1 MKYGQTIEDLC
12 IKVCKTIGI
21 GPVARH
27 LFALRN
33 HYAKL
38 WYPLAHRLESKDK
51 NKFDL
56 RLRFKPSSLRRL
68 QQIDSNAYD
77 YYFQQARSDV
87 MDNKVP
93 DIVYERHK
101 QELIGLGV
109 CDMYRV
115 MLEKRVPRET
125 VESEYRKYIPKE
137 CIKRHGF
144 FIKKPIHNALQKISG
159 YDANYVK
166 EQYLKQFECMAP
178 NYPFEEY
185 EVLMDRGLQNSPT
198 KVTLRVNVDAVKY
211 SEANATSWTILCAIE
226 DLCFVSIRQDN
237 TVEISRKNGIP
248 SYLKFGKNAHLMS
261 FVSAL
266 DGYYRLAVKWTFNLC
281 GEIVTPSLERLH
293 KLKCHGPVGQDFSYV
308 KLQQKRANKPGS
320 YLLRES
326 ETEYN
331 VYYLDA
337 CNKEGKLFTERIEE
351 RVSLDDFIITG
362 NSGHY
367 NSLAQCVAS
376 FKDFE
381 GNSYLSECLPPSE
394 YDKSSLLLC
403 APESAVSEVA
413 ADEEIVASVLETGP
427 RCVPRNQL
435 ELYKPFLRGTESQ
448 HYSPTALY
456 RGIWRLTKGKK
467 LEVALKILKQEEET
481 NYTKEFLGLAGKWCQ
496 LRSGTLVRLYGLT
509 VTPSIGMVLEL
520 VRHGP
525 LDEYLRS
532 SSSQTIKTVDMVEA
546 TACLATALWHL
557 EENGVVHGNIRCN
570 KLLVHAHTSNS
581 FVVKL
586 ADPGLF
592 SYTKTDIHWLPPETY
607 NDPELARHSFQAD
620 VWAVGTTIW
629 QIFARG
635 VTLSHFRNAAIM
647 KSYYESGRRLP
658 IPASCPT
665 EVYRLMLDCWG
676 DLSGSR
682 KQPQAI
688 MRDIN
693 QILYQVYNSRRT
705 HAYTPAFPKLFSS
718 ESKRFDEHNS
728 DSADSKSISSESR
741 SSSLFTENTS
751 LPWNDT
757 DDSMQCLMNPNEN
770 YIGSTEDLSAYL
782 GLLSSARRD
791 SEGCSIS
798 ENRIPNI
805 NRIEHS
811 TQALRIGHHSNLG
824 EVIGGNEPGTEDC
837 GSRGSSNGSLGQ
849 LRGIYELDIDCNV
862 ILQGRIGQGFYG
874 EVYRGTL
881 ERENGK
887 DIEPQQVAIKKL
899 KTRALE
905 ADIRDFER
913 EIAIMKTLKH
923 PNVVEILGVIS
934 EPEVCL
940 VMEYVKH
947 GSLQS
952 YLQIHKQELT
962 HRRLLGFALDIA
974 TGMDYLGSMSIV
986 HRDLAARNI
995 LVADKNK
1002 VKISDFGLAQVT
1014 GKNDYYILQTD
1025 RGLPIKWYAP
1035 ESIRDGKFSTRSDV
1049 WSFGVT
1055 MYETFGFGE
1064 EPRLPGVD
1072 SSTERLQNEQEK
1084 GSTELLAALEREL
1097 SHVLGSSWT
1106 TRSFCPGFAKF
1117 YIYSFFGTVSCES
1130 SDIHCISYANCVG
1143 HRPTAFSHAKLCHTR
1158 LENSAASSI
1167 SSHCS
1172 YRTLYLDRTGVTKM
1186 ATREG

>member
-1 MKYGQTIEDLC
+1 MENDRLAIVYVANEEKELSLTITYGQTIEDLC
-12 IKVCKTIGI
+12 IKVCKSFGI

-33 HYAKL
+33 HYTKL
-38 WYPLAHRLESKDK
+38 C
-51 NKFDL
+51 
-56 RLRFKPSSLRRL
+56 LRRL
-68 QQIDSNAYD
+68 KQIDVNAYD

-115 MLEKRVPRET
+115 MLEKGVPRET

-137 CIKRHGF
+137 CIKRHAF
-144 FIKKPIHNALQKISG
+144 FIKKPIHNALRKISG

-166 EQYLKQFECMAP
+166 EQYLKQFESMAP
-178 NYPFEEY
+178 NYPYEEY
-185 EVLMDRGLQNSPT
+185 EALMDRDLQNPPV
-198 KVTLRVNVDAVKY
+198 KVTLRVNVDEVKY
-211 SEANATSWTILCAIE
+211 CETIATSWTILCAIE

-248 SYLKFGKNAHLMS
+248 SYLKFSKNTHLMS

-293 KLKCHGPVGQDFSYV
+293 KLKCHGPVGQEFSYA

-337 CNKEGKLFTERIEE
+337 CNKEGKLFSKRIEE
-351 RVSLDDFIITG
+351 RISSDDFLITG
-362 NSGHY
+362 VPGRY

-376 FKDFE
+376 FQDPE
-381 GNSYLSECLPPSE
+381 GQSYLSECLPPSE
-394 YDKSSLLLC
+394 YDKSPLLLC
-403 APESAVSEVA
+403 APESAISEVA

-427 RCVPRNQL
+427 RCVPQNQL
-435 ELYKPFLRGTESQ
+435 EVYKPFLRTVRTQ
-448 HYSPTALY
+448 QYSPTTLH

-467 LEVALKILKQEEET
+467 LEVALKILKQEEEA
-481 NYTKEFLGLAGKWCQ
+481 NYTKEFLELAGKWSQ

-509 VTPSIGMVLEL
+509 VTPSIGMLLEL
-520 VRHGP
+520 VRHGS

-557 EENGVVHGNIRCN
+557 EENGVVHGNI
-570 KLLVHAHTSNS
+570 SE
-581 FVVKL
+581 
-586 ADPGLF
+586 
-592 SYTKTDIHWLPPETY
+592 TDIHWLPPETY

-635 VTLSHFRNAAIM
+635 ATLLEFRNAAIM
-647 KSYYESGRRLP
+647 KKYYESGKRLP
-658 IPASCPT
+658 IPNGCPT
-665 EVYRLMLDCWG
+665 EVYRLMLECWG
-676 DLSGSR
+676 DSSGSR

-693 QILYQVYNSRRT
+693 QTLYQVYNSRRS
-705 HAYTPAFPKLFSS
+705 HAYATAFPKLFTS
-718 ESKRFDEHNS
+718 ELKNFDQENS
-728 DSADSKSISSESR
+728 DSCDNRSINSESR
-741 SSSLFTENTS
+741 TSSLFTDNTS
-751 LPWNDT
+751 LHWNDT
-757 DDSMQCLMNPNEN
+757 DDSMQGLINTNEN

-782 GLLSSARRD
+782 GWLSSARRD

-798 ENRIPNI
+798 QNNIPNM
-805 NRIEHS
+805 NCIEHS
-811 TQALRIGHHSNLG
+811 TQTLRIGHPSDLG
-824 EVIGGNEPGTEDC
+824 EVIGRNESETGEDC
-837 GSRGSSNGSLGQ
+837 GSGGSSNGSLGQ
-849 LRGIYELDIDCNV
+849 MRGIYEMDIDCNV
-862 ILQGRIGQGFYG
+862 IQQGRIGQGYYG
-874 EVYRGTL
+874 EVYRGIL

-887 DIEPQQVAIKKL
+887 DVEPQQVAIKKL

-923 PNVVEILGVIS
+923 PNVVQILG
-934 EPEVCL
+934 
-940 VMEYVKH
+940 
-947 GSLQS
+947 S
-952 YLQIHKQELT
+952 YLKIHKQELT
-962 HRRLLGFALDIA
+962 YRRLLGFALDIA
-974 TGMDYLGSMSIV
+974 TGMEYLGSMSIV

-995 LVADKNK
+995 LVADENK

-1055 MYETFGFGE
+1055 MYETFGLGE
-1064 EPRLPGVD
+1064 EPRLPGLD
-1072 SSTERLQNEQEK
+1072 TSTERLQNEQEK
-1084 GSTELLAALEREL
+1084 GSTELLAALER
-1097 SHVLGSSWT
+1097 G
-1106 TRSFCPGFAKF
+1106 
-1117 YIYSFFGTVSCES
+1117 
-1130 SDIHCISYANCVG
+1130 
-1143 HRPTAFSHAKLCHTR
+1143 TR
-1158 LENSAASSI
+1158 LPCPSTCPQAIYVKLMYPCWHLQSHQRPDFASLCKDI
-1167 SSHCS
+1167 RDLLAQ
-1172 YRTLYLDRTGVTKM
+1172 Y
-1186 ATREG
+1186 

>member
-1 MKYGQTIEDLC
+1 MENDRLAIVYVANEEKELTFTVKYGQTIEDLY
-12 IKVCKTIGI
+12 IKVCKSVGI

-33 HYAKL
+33 HYTKL
-38 WYPLAHRLESKDK
+38 WYPVAHRLESKDK
-51 NKFDL
+51 NKFDF

-68 QQIDSNAYD
+68 KQVDVNAYD

-93 DIVYERHK
+93 DIVYETHK

-109 CDMYRV
+109 SDMYRV
-115 MLEKRVPRET
+115 MLEKKVPRET

-137 CIKRHGF
+137 CIKRHAF
-144 FIKKPIHNALQKISG
+144 FIKKPIHNALRKISG

-178 NYPFEEY
+178 NYPYEEY
-185 EVLMDRGLQNSPT
+185 EVLMDKGLQTPPT

-211 SEANATSWTILCAIE
+211 CETIATSWTTLCAIE

-248 SYLKFGKNAHLMS
+248 SYLKFAKNALLIS

-266 DGYYRLAVKWTFNLC
+266 DGYYRLAIKWTFNLC
-281 GEIVTPSLERLH
+281 GEIVTPTLEKLH
-293 KLKCHGPVGQDFSYV
+293 KLKCHGPVGQEFSYA

-331 VYYLDA
+331 VYFLDA
-337 CNKEGKLFTERIEE
+337 CNKEGKLFTKKIEE
-351 RVSLDDFIITG
+351 RVDEFVITG
-362 NSGHY
+362 ISGRY

-376 FKDFE
+376 FKNSE
-381 GNSYLSECLPPSE
+381 GHSYLTECLPPSE

-435 ELYKPFLRGTESQ
+435 EIYKPFLRATGIQ
-448 HYSPTALY
+448 HFSATALH

-467 LEVALKILKQEEET
+467 LEVALKILKQQEES
-481 NYTKEFLGLAGKWCQ
+481 NYTKEFLELAGKWSQ

-509 VTPSIGMVLEL
+509 VTPMIGMVLEL

-570 KLLVHAHTSNS
+570 KLLVHAHTNNS

-592 SYTKTDIHWLPPETY
+592 VYTETDIHWLPPEIY

-635 VTLSHFRNAAIM
+635 ITLLDFRNAASM
-647 KSYYESGRRLP
+647 KKYYESGKRLP
-658 IPASCPT
+658 IPNRCPT
-665 EVYRLMLDCWG
+665 EVYRLMLECWG

-693 QILYQVYNSRRT
+693 QILYQVYNSRRS
-705 HAYTPAFPKLFSS
+705 HAYATAFPKLFSS
-718 ESKRFDEHNS
+718 EFKKYDEDNSDNADSASINS
-728 DSADSKSISSESR
+728 DSI
-741 SSSLFTENTS
+741 SSSLDTENTS

-757 DDSMQCLMNPNEN
+757 DGSTQGLININEN
-770 YIGSTEDLSAYL
+770 YIGSTEDLSAYF
-782 GLLSSARRD
+782 GWLSSARRD

-798 ENRIPNI
+798 QNSISNMNP
-805 NRIEHS
+805 IEHS
-811 TQALRIGHHSNLG
+811 TQTLRIGHPGNLS
-824 EVIGGNEPGTEDC
+824 EVIGRNEPGTGEDC

-874 EVYRGTL
+874 EVYRGIL

-887 DIEPQQVAIKKL
+887 DIEPQQVAVKKL

-905 ADIRDFER
+905 ADIQDFER

-952 YLQIHKQELT
+952 YLAIHKQELT

-974 TGMDYLGSMSIV
+974 TGMDYLGSMRIV

-995 LVADKNK
+995 LVADESK

-1072 SSTERLQNEQEK
+1072 SSTESLQNDQEQ
-1084 GSTELLAALEREL
+1084 GSTELTPKSAMSGVAMLFSTA
-1097 SHVLGSSWT
+1097 S
-1106 TRSFCPGFAKF
+1106 TRVGCAS
-1117 YIYSFFGTVSCES
+1117 T
-1130 SDIHCISYANCVG
+1130 SDG
-1143 HRPTAFSHAKLCHTR
+1143 HHR
-1158 LENSAASSI
+1158 LN
-1167 SSHCS
+1167 
-1172 YRTLYLDRTGVTKM
+1172 
-1186 ATREG
+1186 

>member
-1 MKYGQTIEDLC
+1 MENDHLAIVYVATEEKELTLTITCGQTIEDLC
-12 IKVCKTIGI
+12 LKVCKSLGI
-21 GPVARH
+21 GPIARH

-33 HYAKL
+33 HYTKL
-38 WYPLAHRLESKDK
+38 WYPLAYHVELKDK
-51 NKFDL
+51 NKFDF
-56 RLRFKPSSLRRL
+56 RLRFKPSSIHRL
-68 QQIDSNAYD
+68 KQVDRNAYD

-109 CDMYRV
+109 SDMYRV
-115 MLEKRVPRET
+115 MLEKKIPRET
-125 VESEYRKYIPKE
+125 VESEYRKYIPRE
-137 CIKRHGF
+137 CIKHHGF
-144 FIKKPIHNALQKISG
+144 FIKKPIHNALCKISG

-178 NYPFEEY
+178 NYPYEEY
-185 EVLMDRGLQNSPT
+185 EALMDRSFQSPAA
-198 KVTLRVNVDAVKY
+198 KVTLRVNVDEVKY
-211 SEANATSWTILCAIE
+211 CETTTSPWITLCAIE

-248 SYLKFGKNAHLMS
+248 SYLKFSKNSLLMS

-293 KLKCHGPVGQDFSYV
+293 KLKCHGPVGQEFSYT
-308 KLQQKRANKPGS
+308 KLHQKRANKPGS

-326 ETEYN
+326 DTEYN

-337 CNKEGKLFTERIEE
+337 YNKERKLFSKKIEE
-351 RVSLDDFIITG
+351 RISDDFIITG
-362 NSGHY
+362 IPVRY
-367 NSLAQCVAS
+367 NSLAQCISS
-376 FKDFE
+376 FQDSE
-381 GNSYLSECLPPSE
+381 GQSYLSECLPPSE
-394 YDKSSLLLC
+394 YDKSPLLLC
-403 APESAVSEVA
+403 APESAISEVA

-427 RCVPRNQL
+427 RCVPQNQL
-435 ELYKPFLRGTESQ
+435 EIYKPFLRSTRSQ
-448 HYSPTALY
+448 QYSPTTLHRA
-456 RGIWRLTKGKK
+456 IWRLTKGKK
-467 LEVALKILKQEEET
+467 LEVALKILKQEQET
-481 NYTKEFLGLAGKWCQ
+481 NYTKEFLELAGKWSQ
-496 LRSGTLVRLYGLT
+496 LRS
-509 VTPSIGMVLEL
+509 VTPSIGMLLEL
-520 VRHGP
+520 VRLGS

-570 KLLVHAHTSNS
+570 KLLVHAHTNNS

-586 ADPGLF
+586 ADPGIF
-592 SYTKTDIHWLPPETY
+592 VYTETDIHWLPPETY

-635 VTLSHFRNAAIM
+635 ARLQEFPNAATLKKYY
-647 KSYYESGRRLP
+647 KSGKRLP
-658 IPASCPT
+658 IPNGCPM
-665 EVYRLMLDCWG
+665 EVYRLMYECWG
-676 DLSGSR
+676 DSTGFR

-693 QILYQVYNSRRT
+693 QILYQVYNSRRS
-705 HAYTPAFPKLFSS
+705 HAYATAFPKLFSP
-718 ESKRFDEHNS
+718 ELKKFEQDNS
-728 DSADSKSISSESR
+728 DSSDNRSINSESR
-741 SSSLFTENTS
+741 SNSLSTDIIS
-751 LPWNDT
+751 LPWNDI
-757 DDSMQCLMNPNEN
+757 DDSMQGLINTSDNFV
-770 YIGSTEDLSAYL
+770 GSTEDLFAYL
-782 GLLSSARRD
+782 GWLSNARRD

-798 ENRIPNI
+798 QNNIPNI
-805 NRIEHS
+805 NCIEHS
-811 TQALRIGHHSNLG
+811 TQALRIGHPGDLG
-824 EVIGGNEPGTEDC
+824 EVMGRNETETGENC
-837 GSRGSSNGSLGQ
+837 GSGGSSNGSLGQ
-849 LRGIYELDIDCNV
+849 MRGIYELDIDCNV

-899 KTRALE
+899 KTRALD

-952 YLQIHKQELT
+952 YLAIHKQELT
-962 HRRLLGFALDIA
+962 HKRLLGFALDIA

-995 LVADKNK
+995 LVADENK

-1014 GKNDYYILQTD
+1014 GKNDYYILKTD
-1025 RGLPIKWYAP
+1025 RGLPIKWQVYAP

-1064 EPRLPGVD
+1064 EPRLPGLD
-1072 SSTERLQNEQEK
+1072 SSSERLQNEQEK
-1084 GSTELLAALEREL
+1084 ASTELLTALER
-1097 SHVLGSSWT
+1097 G
-1106 TRSFCPGFAKF
+1106 
-1117 YIYSFFGTVSCES
+1117 
-1130 SDIHCISYANCVG
+1130 
-1143 HRPTAFSHAKLCHTR
+1143 TR
-1158 LENSAASSI
+1158 LPCPSTCPQTI
-1167 SSHCS
+1167 YVKLMYPCWHLQSHQ
-1172 YRTLYLDRTGVTKM
+1172 RPDFTTLCKDIKDLLAQY
-1186 ATREG
+1186 

>member
-1 MKYGQTIEDLC
+1 MENDRLAIVYVANEEKELSLTITYGQTIEDLC
-12 IKVCKTIGI
+12 IKVCKSFGI

-33 HYAKL
+33 HYTKL
-38 WYPLAHRLESKDK
+38 C
-51 NKFDL
+51 
-56 RLRFKPSSLRRL
+56 LRRL
-68 QQIDSNAYD
+68 KQIDVNAYD

-115 MLEKRVPRET
+115 MLEKGVPRET

-137 CIKRHGF
+137 CIKRHAF
-144 FIKKPIHNALQKISG
+144 FIKKPIHNALRKISG

-166 EQYLKQFECMAP
+166 EQYLKQFESMAP
-178 NYPFEEY
+178 NYPYEEY
-185 EVLMDRGLQNSPT
+185 EALMDRDLQNPPV
-198 KVTLRVNVDAVKY
+198 KVTLRVNVDEVKY
-211 SEANATSWTILCAIE
+211 CETIATSWTILCAIE

-248 SYLKFGKNAHLMS
+248 SYLKFSKNTHLMS

-293 KLKCHGPVGQDFSYV
+293 KLKCHGPVGQEFSYA

-337 CNKEGKLFTERIEE
+337 CNKEGKLFSKRIEE
-351 RVSLDDFIITG
+351 RISSDDFLITG
-362 NSGHY
+362 VPGRY

-376 FKDFE
+376 FQDPE
-381 GNSYLSECLPPSE
+381 GQSYLSECLPPSE
-394 YDKSSLLLC
+394 YDKSPLLLC
-403 APESAVSEVA
+403 APESAISEVA

-427 RCVPRNQL
+427 RCVPQNQL
-435 ELYKPFLRGTESQ
+435 EVYKPFLRTVRTQ
-448 HYSPTALY
+448 QYSPTTLH

-467 LEVALKILKQEEET
+467 LEVALKILKQEEEA
-481 NYTKEFLGLAGKWCQ
+481 NYTKEFLELAGKWSQ

-509 VTPSIGMVLEL
+509 VTPSIGMLLEL
-520 VRHGP
+520 VRHGS

-557 EENGVVHGNIRCN
+557 EENGVVH
-570 KLLVHAHTSNS
+570 
-581 FVVKL
+581 
-586 ADPGLF
+586 
-592 SYTKTDIHWLPPETY
+592 ETY

-635 VTLSHFRNAAIM
+635 ATLLEFRNAAIM
-647 KSYYESGRRLP
+647 KKYYESGKRLP
-658 IPASCPT
+658 IPNGCPT
-665 EVYRLMLDCWG
+665 EVYRLMLECWG
-676 DLSGSR
+676 DSSGSR

-693 QILYQVYNSRRT
+693 QTLYQVYNSRRS
-705 HAYTPAFPKLFSS
+705 HAYATAFPKLFTS
-718 ESKRFDEHNS
+718 ELKNFDQENS
-728 DSADSKSISSESR
+728 DSCDNRSINSESR
-741 SSSLFTENTS
+741 TSSLFTDNTS
-751 LPWNDT
+751 LHWNDT
-757 DDSMQCLMNPNEN
+757 DDSMQGLINTNEN

-782 GLLSSARRD
+782 GWLSSARRD

-798 ENRIPNI
+798 QNNIPNM
-805 NRIEHS
+805 NCIEHS
-811 TQALRIGHHSNLG
+811 TQTLRIGHPSDLG
-824 EVIGGNEPGTEDC
+824 EVIGRNESETGEDC
-837 GSRGSSNGSLGQ
+837 GSGGSSNGSLGQ
-849 LRGIYELDIDCNV
+849 MRGIYEMDIDCNV
-862 ILQGRIGQGFYG
+862 IQQGRIGQGYYG
-874 EVYRGTL
+874 EVYRGIL

-887 DIEPQQVAIKKL
+887 DVEPQQVAIKKL

-923 PNVVEILGVIS
+923 PNVVQILG
-934 EPEVCL
+934 
-940 VMEYVKH
+940 
-947 GSLQS
+947 S
-952 YLQIHKQELT
+952 YLKIHKQELT
-962 HRRLLGFALDIA
+962 YRRLLGFALDIA
-974 TGMDYLGSMSIV
+974 TGMEYLGSMSIV

-995 LVADKNK
+995 LVADENK

-1055 MYETFGFGE
+1055 MYETFGLGE
-1064 EPRLPGVD
+1064 EPRLPGLD
-1072 SSTERLQNEQEK
+1072 TSTERLQNEQEK
-1084 GSTELLAALEREL
+1084 GSTELLAALER
-1097 SHVLGSSWT
+1097 G
-1106 TRSFCPGFAKF
+1106 
-1117 YIYSFFGTVSCES
+1117 
-1130 SDIHCISYANCVG
+1130 
-1143 HRPTAFSHAKLCHTR
+1143 TR
-1158 LENSAASSI
+1158 LPCPSTCPQAIYVKLMYPCWHLQSHQRPDFASLCKDI
-1167 SSHCS
+1167 RDLLAQ
-1172 YRTLYLDRTGVTKM
+1172 Y
-1186 ATREG
+1186 

>member
-1 MKYGQTIEDLC
+1 MENDRLAIVYVANEKKELTFSYKYGQTIEDLC
-12 IKVCKTIGI
+12 IKVCKSIGI

-33 HYAKL
+33 HYTKL
-38 WYPLAHRLESKDK
+38 WYPLAHCIESKDIH
-51 NKFDL
+51 KFDL

-68 QQIDSNAYD
+68 QHIDTNAYD

-93 DIVYERHK
+93 DIVYDRHK

-115 MLEKRVPRET
+115 MLEKKVSRET
-125 VESEYRKYIPKE
+125 VESDYRKYIPKE
-137 CIKRHGF
+137 CIKRHAF
-144 FIKKPIHNALQKISG
+144 FIKKPIQNALRKISG

-178 NYPFEEY
+178 NYPYEEY
-185 EVLMDRGLQNSPT
+185 EVLMDRGLQNPPT

-211 SEANATSWTILCAIE
+211 YETNATSLTILCAIE

-248 SYLKFGKNAHLMS
+248 SYLTFGKNAHLMS

-281 GEIVTPSLERLH
+281 GEIVTPTLERLH

-351 RVSLDDFIITG
+351 RVLLDDFVITG
-362 NSGHY
+362 ISGQY

-376 FKDFE
+376 FKDSE
-381 GNSYLSECLPPSE
+381 GSSYLSECLPPSE

-403 APESAVSEVA
+403 ASESAVSEVA
-413 ADEEIVASVLETGP
+413 ADEEIVASVLKTGP
-427 RCVPRNQL
+427 HCVPRNQL
-435 ELYKPFLRGTESQ
+435 ELYKPFLRGTETQ

-456 RGIWRLTKGKK
+456 RGIWRITKGQK
-467 LEVALKILKQEEET
+467 LEVALKILKQEEEV
-481 NYTKEFLGLAGKWCQ
+481 NYTKEFLDLAGKWCQ
-496 LRSGTLVRLYGLT
+496 LRSSALVRSYGLT
-509 VTPSIGMVLEL
+509 VTPSIGMILEL
-520 VRHGP
+520 VQQGP

-570 KLLVHAHTSNS
+570 KLLVHAHTNNS

-592 SYTKTDIHWLPPETY
+592 TYTETDVHWLPPETY

-629 QIFARG
+629 QIFTRG
-635 VTLSHFRNAAIM
+635 ATLLDSQNAAAM
-647 KSYYESGRRLP
+647 KKYYRSGKRLLMP
-658 IPASCPT
+658 NGCPT

-676 DLSGSR
+676 DLSGTR
-682 KQPQAI
+682 KQPQTI

-693 QILYQVYNSRRT
+693 QILYQVYNSRRS
-705 HAYTPAFPKLFSS
+705 HAYTTAFPKLFSS
-718 ESKRFDEHNS
+718 GSKRFDEHNS
-728 DSADSKSISSESR
+728 DNIDSKSICSESR
-741 SSSLFTENTS
+741 SSLYTYNTS

-757 DDSMQCLMNPNEN
+757 DDSMQSLMNTNEN
-770 YIGSTEDLSAYL
+770 YIDSTEDLSAHL
-782 GLLSSARRD
+782 DLLSGARRD

-805 NRIEHS
+805 NRIGHS

-824 EVIGGNEPGTEDC
+824 EVIGRNEPGTEDC
-837 GSRGSSNGSLGQ
+837 GSRGSSNGSSGQ
-849 LRGIYELDIDCNV
+849 LRGIYELNIDCNV

-881 ERENGK
+881 ERDNGK

-905 ADIRDFER
+905 ADILDFER

-952 YLQIHKQELT
+952 YLAIHKQELT
-962 HRRLLGFALDIA
+962 NRRLLSFALDIA

-995 LVADKNK
+995 LVADENR

-1084 GSTELLAALEREL
+1084 GSTELLAALER
-1097 SHVLGSSWT
+1097 G
-1106 TRSFCPGFAKF
+1106 
-1117 YIYSFFGTVSCES
+1117 
-1130 SDIHCISYANCVG
+1130 
-1143 HRPTAFSHAKLCHTR
+1143 TR
-1158 LENSAASSI
+1158 LPCPSTCPQAIYVKIMYPCWHLQSHQRPDFASLCKDI
-1167 SSHCS
+1167 
-1172 YRTLYLDRTGVTKM
+1172 RDLLD
-1186 ATREG
+1186 EY

>member
-1 MKYGQTIEDLC
+1 MDNDRLAIVYVATEEKELNLTITYGQTIEDLC
-12 IKVCKTIGI
+12 IKVCKLLRI
-21 GPVARH
+21 GPVTRH

-33 HYAKL
+33 HYTKL
-38 WYPLAHRLESKDK
+38 WYPLAYSLEIKGK
-51 NKFDL
+51 NKFDF
-56 RLRFKPSSLRRL
+56 RLRFKPSSLHRL
-68 QQIDSNAYD
+68 KLVDVNAYD

-109 CDMYRV
+109 TDMYRV
-115 MLEKRVPRET
+115 MLEKGVPRET

-137 CIKRHGF
+137 CIKRHAF
-144 FIKKPIHNALQKISG
+144 FIKKPIHNALCKISG

-178 NYPFEEY
+178 NYPYEEY
-185 EVLMDRGLQNSPT
+185 EALMDRGLQNVPA
-198 KVTLRVNVDAVKY
+198 KITLRVNVDEVKY
-211 SEANATSWTILCAIE
+211 CETIGTSWITLCAIE

-248 SYLKFGKNAHLMS
+248 SYLKFSKNVFLMS

-281 GEIVTPSLERLH
+281 GEIVIPSLERLH
-293 KLKCHGPVGQDFSYV
+293 KLKCHGPVGQEFAYT

-337 CNKEGKLFTERIEE
+337 CNKEGKLFSKRIEE
-351 RVSLDDFIITG
+351 RIPSDDFII
-362 NSGHY
+362 SGVPGRY
-367 NSLAQCVAS
+367 NSLAHCVSS
-376 FKDFE
+376 FQNSE
-381 GNSYLSECLPPSE
+381 GQSYLSECLPPSE

-427 RCVPRNQL
+427 RCVPQNQL
-435 ELYKPFLRGTESQ
+435 EIYKPFLKIVRSQ
-448 HYSPTALY
+448 QYSPTTLHRA
-456 RGIWRLTKGKK
+456 IWRLTKGKK
-467 LEVALKILKQEEET
+467 LEVALKILKQEEEG
-481 NYTKEFLGLAGKWCQ
+481 NYTKEFLELAGKWSQ

-509 VTPSIGMVLEL
+509 VTPSIGMLLEL

-557 EENGVVHGNIRCN
+557 EEN
-570 KLLVHAHTSNS
+570 
-581 FVVKL
+581 VKL
-586 ADPGLF
+586 ADPGIF
-592 SYTKTDIHWLPPETY
+592 VYTETDIHWLPPETY
-607 NDPELARHSFQAD
+607 NDPELARYSFQAD

-635 VTLSHFRNAAIM
+635 ATLQEFRNASAM
-647 KSYYESGRRLP
+647 KKYYDSGKRLP
-658 IPASCPT
+658 NPSGCPT
-665 EVYRLMLDCWG
+665 EVYRLMLECWG
-676 DLSGSR
+676 DSSGTR

-693 QILYQVYNSRRT
+693 QILYQVYNSRRS
-705 HAYTPAFPKLFSS
+705 HAYATAFPKSFSS
-718 ESKRFDEHNS
+718 ELKKFDQDNS
-728 DSADSKSISSESR
+728 DSSDNRSINSKSR
-741 SSSLFTENTS
+741 SSCVFTDDTS

-757 DDSMQCLMNPNEN
+757 DDSMQGLISTNEN
-770 YIGSTEDLSAYL
+770 YINSTEDLSAYL
-782 GLLSSARRD
+782 GWLSNARRD

-798 ENRIPNI
+798 QNNIPNMDS
-805 NRIEHS
+805 IEHS
-811 TQALRIGHHSNLG
+811 TQALRIGHHSDLN
-824 EVIGGNEPGTEDC
+824 EVMGNEPGTEADC
-837 GSRGSSNGSLGQ
+837 GSGDSSSGSLGQ
-849 LRGIYELDIDCNV
+849 MQGIYELDIDCNV

-874 EVYRGTL
+874 EVYKGTL

-899 KTRALE
+899 KTRAIE

-913 EIAIMKTLKH
+913 EISIMKTLKH

-952 YLQIHKQELT
+952 YLAIHKQELT
-962 HRRLLGFALDIA
+962 HKRLLGFALDIA
-974 TGMDYLGSMSIV
+974 TGMDYLGSKSIV

-995 LVADKNK
+995 LVADENK

-1055 MYETFGFGE
+1055 MYETFAFGE
-1064 EPRLPGVD
+1064 EPRLPGLD
-1072 SSTERLQNEQEK
+1072 TSTERLQNEQEK
-1084 GSTELLAALEREL
+1084 GSTELLAALER
-1097 SHVLGSSWT
+1097 G
-1106 TRSFCPGFAKF
+1106 
-1117 YIYSFFGTVSCES
+1117 
-1130 SDIHCISYANCVG
+1130 
-1143 HRPTAFSHAKLCHTR
+1143 TR
-1158 LENSAASSI
+1158 LPCPSTCPQAI
-1167 SSHCS
+1167 YVKLMYPCWHLQSHQ
-1172 YRTLYLDRTGVTKM
+1172 RPDFATLCKDIGNLLAQY
-1186 ATREG
+1186 

>member
-1 MKYGQTIEDLC
+1 MENDRLAIVYVANEEKELPLTITYGQTIEDLC
-12 IKVCKTIGI
+12 IKVCKSFGI

-33 HYAKL
+33 HYTKL
-38 WYPLAHRLESKDK
+38 WYPLAHYLELKEK
-51 NKFDL
+51 NKFDF

-68 QQIDSNAYD
+68 KQIDVNAYD

-115 MLEKRVPRET
+115 MLEKGVPRET

-137 CIKRHGF
+137 CIKRHAF
-144 FIKKPIHNALQKISG
+144 FIKKPIHNALRKISG

-178 NYPFEEY
+178 NYPYEEY
-185 EVLMDRGLQNSPT
+185 EALMDRDLQNPPA
-198 KVTLRVNVDAVKY
+198 KVTLRVNVDEVKY
-211 SEANATSWTILCAIE
+211 CETIATSWTILCAIE

-248 SYLKFGKNAHLMS
+248 SYLKFSKNTHLMS

-293 KLKCHGPVGQDFSYV
+293 KLKCHGPVGQEFSYA

-337 CNKEGKLFTERIEE
+337 CNKEGKLFSKRIEE
-351 RVSLDDFIITG
+351 RISSDNFLITG
-362 NSGHY
+362 VPGRY

-376 FKDFE
+376 FQDPE
-381 GNSYLSECLPPSE
+381 GQSYLSECLPPSE
-394 YDKSSLLLC
+394 YDKSPLLLC
-403 APESAVSEVA
+403 APESAISEVA

-427 RCVPRNQL
+427 RCVPQNQL
-435 ELYKPFLRGTESQ
+435 EVYKPFLRTIRTQ
-448 HYSPTALY
+448 QYSPTTLH

-467 LEVALKILKQEEET
+467 LEVALKILKQEEEG
-481 NYTKEFLGLAGKWCQ
+481 NYTKEFLELAGKWSQ

-509 VTPSIGMVLEL
+509 VTPSIGMLLEL
-520 VRHGP
+520 VRHGS

-570 KLLVHAHTSNS
+570 KLLVHAHTNNS
-581 FVVKL
+581 FIVKL
-586 ADPGLF
+586 ADPGIF
-592 SYTKTDIHWLPPETY
+592 MYSETDIHWLPPETY

-635 VTLSHFRNAAIM
+635 ATLLEFRNAAIM
-647 KSYYESGRRLP
+647 KKYYESGKRLP
-658 IPASCPT
+658 IPNGCPT
-665 EVYRLMLDCWG
+665 EVYRLMLECWG
-676 DLSGSR
+676 DSSGSR

-693 QILYQVYNSRRT
+693 QTLYQVYNSRRS
-705 HAYTPAFPKLFSS
+705 HAYATAFPKLFTS
-718 ESKRFDEHNS
+718 ELKNFDQDNS
-728 DSADSKSISSESR
+728 DSCDNRSINSESR
-741 SSSLFTENTS
+741 TSSLFTDNTS
-751 LPWNDT
+751 LHWNDT
-757 DDSMQCLMNPNEN
+757 DDSMQGLINTNEN

-782 GLLSSARRD
+782 GWLSNARRD

-798 ENRIPNI
+798 QNNIPNM
-805 NRIEHS
+805 NCIEHS
-811 TQALRIGHHSNLG
+811 TQALRIGHPSDLG
-824 EVIGGNEPGTEDC
+824 EVIGRNESETGEDC
-837 GSRGSSNGSLGQ
+837 GSGGSSNGSLGQ
-849 LRGIYELDIDCNV
+849 MRGIYELDIDCNV

-887 DIEPQQVAIKKL
+887 DVEPQQVAIKKL

-923 PNVVEILGVIS
+923 PNVVQILGVIS
-934 EPEVCL
+934 EPEVYL

-952 YLQIHKQELT
+952 YLAIHKQELT
-962 HRRLLGFALDIA
+962 YRRLLGFALDIA

-995 LVADKNK
+995 LVADENK

-1025 RGLPIKWYAP
+1025 RGLPIKWQASIYNLIKLMVFMFLKFYQNLYFIRYAP

-1055 MYETFGFGE
+1055 MYETFGLGE
-1064 EPRLPGVD
+1064 EPRLPGLD
-1072 SSTERLQNEQEK
+1072 TSTERLQNEQEK
-1084 GSTELLAALEREL
+1084 GSTELLAALER
-1097 SHVLGSSWT
+1097 G
-1106 TRSFCPGFAKF
+1106 
-1117 YIYSFFGTVSCES
+1117 
-1130 SDIHCISYANCVG
+1130 
-1143 HRPTAFSHAKLCHTR
+1143 TR
-1158 LENSAASSI
+1158 LPCPSTCPQAIYVKLMYPCWHLQSHQRPDFASLCKDI
-1167 SSHCS
+1167 RDLLAQ
-1172 YRTLYLDRTGVTKM
+1172 Y
-1186 ATREG
+1186 

>member
-1 MKYGQTIEDLC
+1 MENDRLAIVNVANEGKELTIAINNGQTIEDLC
-12 IKVCKTIGI
+12 IKVCKSLGI

-33 HYAKL
+33 HCTKL
-38 WYPLAHRLESKDK
+38 WYPVAHRLEAKDK
-51 NKFDL
+51 NKFDF
-56 RLRFKPSSLRRL
+56 RMRFKPSSLRRL
-68 QQIDSNAYD
+68 KQIDANAYD

-109 CDMYRV
+109 SDMYRV
-115 MLEKRVPRET
+115 MLEKRVPIKT

-137 CIKRHGF
+137 CIKRHAF
-144 FIKKPIHNALQKISG
+144 FIKKPIHNALRKISG

-178 NYPFEEY
+178 NYPYEEY
-185 EVLMDRGLQNSPT
+185 EALMDRGLQNPPA
-198 KVTLRVNVDAVKY
+198 KVSLRVNVDEVKY
-211 SEANATSWTILCAIE
+211 CEAVATSWSTLCAIE

-248 SYLKFGKNAHLMS
+248 SYLKFAKNALLMS

-281 GEIVTPSLERLH
+281 GEIVTPTLKRLH
-293 KLKCHGPVGQDFSYV
+293 KLKCHGPVGQEFAYA

-320 YLLRES
+320 YLIRES

-337 CNKEGKLFTERIEE
+337 CNKDGKLFSKRIEE
-351 RVSLDDFIITG
+351 KVSANDFVIAG
-362 NSGHY
+362 VLGRFG
-367 NSLAQCVAS
+367 SLAQCVSS
-376 FKDFE
+376 FQDSE
-381 GNSYLSECLPPSE
+381 GHPYLTECLPPSE

-413 ADEEIVASVLETGP
+413 ADEEIVASVLEAGP
-427 RCVPRNQL
+427 RCVPQNQL
-435 ELYKPFLRGTESQ
+435 EIYKPFLRSAENE
-448 HYSPTALY
+448 HYSPTTLH

-481 NYTKEFLGLAGKWCQ
+481 NYTKEFLELAGKWSQ

-509 VTPSIGMVLEL
+509 VTPSIGMILEL
-520 VRHGP
+520 VRHGS

-570 KLLVHAHTSNS
+570 KLLVHAHTNNS

-592 SYTKTDIHWLPPETY
+592 VYKETDIHWLPPETY
-607 NDPELARHSFQAD
+607 GDPELAKHSFQAD

-635 VTLSHFRNAAIM
+635 KTWLEFPNAAIM
-647 KSYYESGRRLP
+647 KKYYASGKRLP
-658 IPASCPT
+658 SPNGCPT
-665 EVYRLMLDCWG
+665 EVYRLMLECWG
-676 DLSGSR
+676 DSSGSR

-693 QILYQVYNSRRT
+693 QILYQVYNSRRS
-705 HAYTPAFPKLFSS
+705 HAYSTAFPKLFSS
-718 ESKRFDEHNS
+718 EQKKLEEDNS
-728 DSADSKSISSESR
+728 DNTDSRSINSDSR
-741 SSSLFTENTS
+741 SSSLLTDSTS

-757 DDSMQCLMNPNEN
+757 DDISILGMQGL
-770 YIGSTEDLSAYL
+770 ISTEDLSAYL
-782 GLLSSARRD
+782 GWLSSARRD
-791 SEGCSIS
+791 SDGCPIS
-798 ENRIPNI
+798 QNNISNI
-805 NRIEHS
+805 NHIEHS
-811 TQALRIGHHSNLG
+811 AQALRIGHPGNLG
-824 EVIGGNEPGTEDC
+824 EVLGRGEGGAEDC
-837 GSRGSSNGSLGQ
+837 DSGGSGNGSLGQ
-849 LRGIYELDIDCNV
+849 MRGIYELDIDCNV

-887 DIEPQQVAIKKL
+887 DTEQQQVAIKKL

-905 ADIRDFER
+905 ADLRDFER
-913 EIAIMKTLKH
+913 EISIMKTLKH

-934 EPEVCL
+934 DPEVCL

-952 YLQIHKQELT
+952 YLAIHKQELT
-962 HRRLLGFALDIA
+962 CKRLLGFALDIA

-995 LVADKNK
+995 LVEDENK

-1072 SSTERLQNEQEK
+1072 SGTERLQSDQEK
-1084 GSTELLAALEREL
+1084 GSTELLAALER
-1097 SHVLGSSWT
+1097 G
-1106 TRSFCPGFAKF
+1106 
-1117 YIYSFFGTVSCES
+1117 
-1130 SDIHCISYANCVG
+1130 
-1143 HRPTAFSHAKLCHTR
+1143 TR
-1158 LENSAASSI
+1158 LPCPSTCPQAI
-1167 SSHCS
+1167 YVKIMYPCWQLQSHQ
-1172 YRTLYLDRTGVTKM
+1172 RPDFATLCKDIRDLL
-1186 ATREG
+1186 AQS

>member
-1 MKYGQTIEDLC
+1 MENDCSAIVYVANEDKELSFTITYGQTIEDLC
-12 IKVCKTIGI
+12 IKACKSLDI

-27 LFALRN
+27 LFTLRD
-33 HYAKL
+33 HYTKL
-38 WYPLAHRLESKDK
+38 WYPSAYPLEMKDK
-51 NKFDL
+51 NKYDF
-56 RLRFKPSSLRRL
+56 RLRFKPSSLHRL
-68 QQIDSNAYD
+68 KQVDIKAYD

-87 MDNKVP
+87 MDNNVP

-109 CDMYRV
+109 SDMYRV
-115 MLEKRVPRET
+115 MLEKKISRET
-125 VESEYRKYIPKE
+125 VQAEYRKYIPKE
-137 CIKRHGF
+137 CIKRHAF
-144 FIKKPIHNALQKISG
+144 FIKKPIQNALRKISG

-178 NYPFEEY
+178 NYPYEEY
-185 EVLMDRGLQNSPT
+185 EALMDRGLQDPPA
-198 KVTLRVNVDAVKY
+198 KITLRVNFNEVKY
-211 SEANATSWTILCAIE
+211 CETITNPWITLCAIE

-248 SYLKFGKNAHLMS
+248 SYLIFLNNAILVS

-293 KLKCHGPVGQDFSYV
+293 KLKCHGPVGQEFSYM

-320 YLLRES
+320 YILRES

-337 CNKEGKLFTERIEE
+337 CNKEGKLFSKRIEE
-351 RVSLDDFIITG
+351 RIESDDFTITG
-362 NSGHY
+362 VSSRY
-367 NSLAQCVAS
+367 NTLAQCVSS
-376 FKDFE
+376 FQDSE
-381 GNSYLSECLPPSE
+381 GQPYLSECLPPSE

-413 ADEEIVASVLETGP
+413 ADEQIVASVLETGP
-427 RCVPRNQL
+427 RCVPQNQL
-435 ELYKPFLRGTESQ
+435 EIYKPFLRTTRIQ
-448 HYSPTALY
+448 QYSPTALY
-456 RGIWRLTKGKK
+456 RAIWRLTKGKK
-467 LEVALKILKQEEET
+467 LEVALKILKQEEEIHF
-481 NYTKEFLGLAGKWCQ
+481 TKEFLELAGKWSL
-496 LRSGTLVRLYGLT
+496 LRSNAVVRLYGLT
-509 VTPSIGMVLEL
+509 VTPSIGMLLEL
-520 VRHGP
+520 VRHGS

-570 KLLVHAHTSNS
+570 KLLVHAHTNNS

-586 ADPGLF
+586 ADPGIF
-592 SYTKTDIHWLPPETY
+592 VYKETDIHWLPPETY

-635 VTLSHFRNAAIM
+635 ATLQEFRNTAIM
-647 KSYYESGRRLP
+647 KKYYESGKRLP
-658 IPASCPT
+658 IPNGCPMD
-665 EVYRLMLDCWG
+665 VYRLMLECWG
-676 DLSGSR
+676 DSSGSR

-693 QILYQVYNSRRT
+693 QILYQVYNSRRSHT
-705 HAYTPAFPKLFSS
+705 YATAFPKTLTPELKKF
-718 ESKRFDEHNS
+718 EQDNS
-728 DSADSKSISSESR
+728 DSSDNRSINSESR
-741 SSSLFTENTS
+741 SSSLSTDNTS
-751 LPWNDT
+751 LQWNGT
-757 DDSMQCLMNPNEN
+757 DDSIQSLINTNDN

-782 GLLSSARRD
+782 GWLSNARRD

-798 ENRIPNI
+798 QNNIPNM
-805 NRIEHS
+805 NCIEHS
-811 TQALRIGHHSNLG
+811 TQALRIGHPGDLG
-824 EVIGGNEPGTEDC
+824 EVMGRNEPGTEEDC
-837 GSRGSSNGSLGQ
+837 GSGRSSNGSLGQ
-849 LRGIYELDIDCNV
+849 MRGIYELDIDCNI

-952 YLQIHKQELT
+952 YLTIHKQELT
-962 HRRLLGFALDIA
+962 HKRLLGFALDIA

-995 LVADKNK
+995 LVADENK

-1064 EPRLPGVD
+1064 EPRLPGLD
-1072 SSTERLQNEQEK
+1072 SSIDRLQNEQEK
-1084 GSTELLAALEREL
+1084 GSTELLAALER
-1097 SHVLGSSWT
+1097 G
-1106 TRSFCPGFAKF
+1106 
-1117 YIYSFFGTVSCES
+1117 
-1130 SDIHCISYANCVG
+1130 
-1143 HRPTAFSHAKLCHTR
+1143 TR
-1158 LENSAASSI
+1158 LPCPSTCPQAI
-1167 SSHCS
+1167 YVKLMYPCWHLQSHQ
-1172 YRTLYLDRTGVTKM
+1172 RPDFATLCKDIKDLLAQY
-1186 ATREG
+1186 

>member
-1 MKYGQTIEDLC
+1 MENDRLAIVYVAKEEKELTFLVNYGQTIEDLC
-12 IKVCKTIGI
+12 IKVCKTLEI

-33 HYAKL
+33 HYTKL
-38 WYPLAHRLESKDK
+38 WYPVAHHLESKDK
-51 NKFDL
+51 NKFDF

-68 QQIDSNAYD
+68 KLIDANAYD
-77 YYFQQARSDV
+77 YYFQQARSDI

-109 CDMYRV
+109 SDMYRV

-137 CIKRHGF
+137 CIKRHAF
-144 FIKKPIHNALQKISG
+144 FIKKPIHIALRKISG

-178 NYPFEEY
+178 NYPYEEY
-185 EVLMDRGLQNSPT
+185 EALMDRDLQNSPI
-198 KVTLRVNVDAVKY
+198 KVCLRVNVDEVKY
-211 SEANATSWTILCAIE
+211 CEAIATSWTTLCAIE

-248 SYLKFGKNAHLMS
+248 SYLKFAKNALLMS

-281 GEIVTPSLERLH
+281 GEIVTPTLERLH
-293 KLKCHGPVGQDFSYV
+293 RLKCHGPVGQEFSYA

-337 CNKEGKLFTERIEE
+337 CDKEGTLFSKRIEG
-351 RVSLDDFIITG
+351 RISSHDFVIAGIA
-362 NSGHY
+362 NYY

-376 FKDFE
+376 FRDSE
-381 GNSYLSECLPPSE
+381 GQSYLIECLPPTE
-394 YDKSSLLLC
+394 YDKSPLLLC

-427 RCVPRNQL
+427 RCVPQNQL
-435 ELYKPFLRGTESQ
+435 EIYKPFLRTTEIR
-448 HYSPTALY
+448 HYSPTTLH

-467 LEVALKILKQEEET
+467 LEVALKILKQEEEG
-481 NYTKEFLGLAGKWCQ
+481 NYTKEFLELAGKWSQ

-570 KLLVHAHTSNS
+570 KLLVHAHTNNS

-592 SYTKTDIHWLPPETY
+592 VYTDTDIHWLPPETY
-607 NDPELARHSFQAD
+607 SEPELARHSFQAD

-635 VTLSHFRNAAIM
+635 ATLLEFRNAVIM
-647 KSYYESGRRLP
+647 KKYYNSGKRLP
-658 IPASCPT
+658 IPNGCPT
-665 EVYRLMLDCWG
+665 EVYRLILECWG
-676 DLSGSR
+676 DASGSR

-693 QILYQVYNSRRT
+693 QILYQVYNSRRS
-705 HAYTPAFPKLFSS
+705 HAYATAFPKLFSS
-718 ESKRFDEHNS
+718 ELKKLDEDNS
-728 DSADSKSISSESR
+728 DSIDSRSINSDSR
-741 SSSLFTENTS
+741 SSSLFTDNTS

-757 DDSMQCLMNPNEN
+757 DDSMRGLINTNEN
-770 YIGSTEDLSAYL
+770 YVGSTEDLSAYL
-782 GLLSSARRD
+782 GWLSSARQD
-791 SEGCSIS
+791 SEGCSLS
-798 ENRIPNI
+798 QNNIPNM
-805 NRIEHS
+805 NRIERS
-811 TQALRIGHHSNLG
+811 AQALRIGHPGELG
-824 EVIGGNEPGTEDC
+824 EVIGRNEPGTEDC

-849 LRGIYELDIDCNV
+849 MRGIYELDIDCNV
-862 ILQGRIGQGFYG
+862 ILQGRIGQGYYG

-881 ERENGK
+881 ERETGK
-887 DIEPQQVAIKKL
+887 DIESQQVAIKKL

-952 YLQIHKQELT
+952 YLAIHKQELT

-995 LVADKNK
+995 LVADENK

-1064 EPRLPGVD
+1064 EPRLPGLD

-1084 GSTELLAALEREL
+1084 SSTELLAALER
-1097 SHVLGSSWT
+1097 G
-1106 TRSFCPGFAKF
+1106 
-1117 YIYSFFGTVSCES
+1117 
-1130 SDIHCISYANCVG
+1130 
-1143 HRPTAFSHAKLCHTR
+1143 TR
-1158 LENSAASSI
+1158 LPCPSTCPQTI
-1167 SSHCS
+1167 YVKLMYPCWHLQSHQ
-1172 YRTLYLDRTGVTKM
+1172 RPDFVTLCKDIRDLLAQY
-1186 ATREG
+1186 

>member
-1 MKYGQTIEDLC
+1 MENDRLAIVYVANEDKELTLAITYGQTIEDLC
-12 IKVCKTIGI
+12 LKVCKSLGI
-21 GPVARH
+21 RPVARH

-33 HYAKL
+33 HYTKL
-38 WYPLAHRLESKDK
+38 WYPSAYCLEMKDK
-51 NKFDL
+51 NKFDF
-56 RLRFKPSSLRRL
+56 RLRFKPSSLQRL
-68 QQIDSNAYD
+68 KHVDVNAYD

-109 CDMYRV
+109 SDMYRV
-115 MLEKRVPRET
+115 MLEKRLPRET
-125 VESEYRKYIPKE
+125 VESEYRKYIPRE
-137 CIKRHGF
+137 CIKRHAF
-144 FIKKPIHNALQKISG
+144 FIKKPIHNALRKISG

-178 NYPFEEY
+178 NYPYEEY
-185 EVLMDRGLQNSPT
+185 EALMDRGLQNPPA
-198 KVTLRVNVDAVKY
+198 KVILRVNVDEIKY
-211 SEANATSWTILCAIE
+211 SETLATPWTTLCAIE

-248 SYLKFGKNAHLMS
+248 SYLKFSKNALLMS

-281 GEIVTPSLERLH
+281 GEVVTPSLERLH
-293 KLKCHGPVGQDFSYV
+293 KLKCHGPVGQEFSYT

-337 CNKEGKLFTERIEE
+337 CNKEGKLFSKRIEE
-351 RVSLDDFIITG
+351 RTVSGDFIITG
-362 NSGHY
+362 VPGRY
-367 NSLAQCVAS
+367 NTLAQCVSS
-376 FKDFE
+376 FQDSE
-381 GNSYLSECLPPSE
+381 GQSYLSECLPPSE

-427 RCVPRNQL
+427 RCVPQNQL
-435 ELYKPFLRGTESQ
+435 EIYKPFLRTGKIQ
-448 HYSPTALY
+448 QYSPTTLHRA
-456 RGIWRLTKGKK
+456 IWRLTKGKK

-481 NYTKEFLGLAGKWCQ
+481 NYTKEFLELAGKWSQ

-509 VTPSIGMVLEL
+509 VTPSIGMLLEL
-520 VRHGP
+520 VRHGS

-532 SSSQTIKTVDMVEA
+532 PSSQTIKTVDMVEA

-557 EENGVVHGNIRCN
+557 EENGIVHGNIRCN
-570 KLLVHAHTSNS
+570 KLLVHAHTTNS

-586 ADPGLF
+586 ADPGIF
-592 SYTKTDIHWLPPETY
+592 VYTETDIHWLPPETY
-607 NDPELARHSFQAD
+607 NDPELARYSFQAD
-620 VWAVGTTIW
+620 VWAAGTTIW

-635 VTLSHFRNAAIM
+635 VTLQEFQNADAM
-647 KSYYESGRRLP
+647 KKCYKSGKRLP
-658 IPASCPT
+658 IPNGCPI
-665 EVYRLMLDCWG
+665 EVYRLMLECWG
-676 DLSGSR
+676 DSSGSR

-693 QILYQVYNSRRT
+693 QILYQVYNSRRS
-705 HAYTPAFPKLFSS
+705 HAYATAFPKLFSS
-718 ESKRFDEHNS
+718 EMKKFEQDNS
-728 DSADSKSISSESR
+728 DSSDSKSLNSESR
-741 SSSLFTENTS
+741 SNSFSTDNTS
-751 LPWNDT
+751 LRWNDT
-757 DDSMQCLMNPNEN
+757 DDSMQGLINTNED
-770 YIGSTEDLSAYL
+770 STEDLSAYL
-782 GLLSSARRD
+782 GWLSSARRD

-798 ENRIPNI
+798 QNNIPNM
-805 NRIEHS
+805 NCIERS
-811 TQALRIGHHSNLG
+811 TQVLRIGHPGDLG
-824 EVIGGNEPGTEDC
+824 EVVMGRNESGTEDC
-837 GSRGSSNGSLGQ
+837 GSGGSSNGSLGQ
-849 LRGIYELDIDCNV
+849 MRGIYELDIDCNV

-952 YLQIHKQELT
+952 YLSIHKQELT

-995 LVADKNK
+995 LVADENK
-1002 VKISDFGLAQVT
+1002 VKISDFGLIEAFLLN
-1014 GKNDYYILQTD
+1014 GK
-1025 RGLPIKWYAP
+1025 YAP

-1064 EPRLPGVD
+1064 EPRLPGLD

-1084 GSTELLAALEREL
+1084 GSTELLAALER
-1097 SHVLGSSWT
+1097 G
-1106 TRSFCPGFAKF
+1106 
-1117 YIYSFFGTVSCES
+1117 
-1130 SDIHCISYANCVG
+1130 
-1143 HRPTAFSHAKLCHTR
+1143 TR
-1158 LENSAASSI
+1158 LPCPSTCPQAI
-1167 SSHCS
+1167 YVKLMYPCWHLQSHQ
-1172 YRTLYLDRTGVTKM
+1172 RPDFATLCKDIKDLLAQY
-1186 ATREG
+1186 

>member
-1 MKYGQTIEDLC
+1 MENDRLTIVYVANEDKELTLAITYGQTIEDLC
-12 IKVCKTIGI
+12 LKVCKSLGI

-33 HYAKL
+33 HYTKL
-38 WYPLAHRLESKDK
+38 WYPSAYCLEMKDK
-51 NKFDL
+51 NKFDF
-56 RLRFKPSSLRRL
+56 RLRFKPSSLQRL
-68 QQIDSNAYD
+68 KHVDVNAYD

-109 CDMYRV
+109 SDMYRV
-115 MLEKRVPRET
+115 MLEKRLPRET
-125 VESEYRKYIPKE
+125 VESEYRKYIPRE
-137 CIKRHGF
+137 CIKRHAF
-144 FIKKPIHNALQKISG
+144 FIKKPIHNALRKISG

-178 NYPFEEY
+178 NYPYEEY
-185 EVLMDRGLQNSPT
+185 EALMDRGLQNPPA
-198 KVTLRVNVDAVKY
+198 KVILRVNVDEIKY
-211 SEANATSWTILCAIE
+211 SETLAIPWTTLCAIE

-248 SYLKFGKNAHLMS
+248 SYLKFSKNALLMS

-281 GEIVTPSLERLH
+281 GEVVTPSLERLH
-293 KLKCHGPVGQDFSYV
+293 KLKCHGPVGQEFSYT

-337 CNKEGKLFTERIEE
+337 CNKEGKLFSKRIEE
-351 RVSLDDFIITG
+351 RTVSDDFIITG
-362 NSGHY
+362 VPGRY
-367 NSLAQCVAS
+367 NTLAQCVSS
-376 FKDFE
+376 FQDSE
-381 GNSYLSECLPPSE
+381 GQSYLSECLPPSE

-427 RCVPRNQL
+427 RCVPQNQL
-435 ELYKPFLRGTESQ
+435 EIYKPFLRTGRIQ
-448 HYSPTALY
+448 QYSPTTLHRA
-456 RGIWRLTKGKK
+456 IWRLTKGKK

-481 NYTKEFLGLAGKWCQ
+481 NYTKEFLELAGKWSQ

-509 VTPSIGMVLEL
+509 VTPSIGMLLEL
-520 VRHGP
+520 VRHGS

-532 SSSQTIKTVDMVEA
+532 PSSQTIKTVDMVEA

-557 EENGVVHGNIRCN
+557 EENGIVHE
-570 KLLVHAHTSNS
+570 
-581 FVVKL
+581 
-586 ADPGLF
+586 
-592 SYTKTDIHWLPPETY
+592 TDIHWLPPETY
-607 NDPELARHSFQAD
+607 NDPELARYSFQAD
-620 VWAVGTTIW
+620 VWAAGTTIW

-635 VTLSHFRNAAIM
+635 VTLQEFRNADAM
-647 KSYYESGRRLP
+647 KKCYKSGKRLP
-658 IPASCPT
+658 IPNGCPM
-665 EVYRLMLDCWG
+665 EVYRLMLECWG
-676 DLSGSR
+676 DSSGSR

-693 QILYQVYNSRRT
+693 QILYQVYNSRRS
-705 HAYTPAFPKLFSS
+705 HAYATAFPKLFSS
-718 ESKRFDEHNS
+718 EMKKFEQDNS
-728 DSADSKSISSESR
+728 DSSDNKSLNSESR
-741 SSSLFTENTS
+741 SNSFSTDNTS
-751 LPWNDT
+751 LRWNDT
-757 DDSMQCLMNPNEN
+757 DDSTQGLINTNED
-770 YIGSTEDLSAYL
+770 STEDLSAYL
-782 GLLSSARRD
+782 GWLSSARRD

-798 ENRIPNI
+798 QNNIPNM
-805 NRIEHS
+805 NCIERS
-811 TQALRIGHHSNLG
+811 TQVLRIGHPGDLG
-824 EVIGGNEPGTEDC
+824 EVIGRNESGTEDC
-837 GSRGSSNGSLGQ
+837 GSGGSSNGSLGQ
-849 LRGIYELDIDCNV
+849 MRGIYELDIDCNV

-952 YLQIHKQELT
+952 YLSIHKQELT

-995 LVADKNK
+995 LVADENK

-1064 EPRLPGVD
+1064 EPRLPGLD

-1084 GSTELLAALEREL
+1084 GSTELLAALER
-1097 SHVLGSSWT
+1097 G
-1106 TRSFCPGFAKF
+1106 
-1117 YIYSFFGTVSCES
+1117 
-1130 SDIHCISYANCVG
+1130 
-1143 HRPTAFSHAKLCHTR
+1143 TR
-1158 LENSAASSI
+1158 LPCPSTCPQAI
-1167 SSHCS
+1167 YVKLMYPCWHLQSHQ
-1172 YRTLYLDRTGVTKM
+1172 RPDFATLCKDIKDLLAQY
-1186 ATREG
+1186 

>member
-1 MKYGQTIEDLC
+1 MENDRHAIVYVANEEKELTYPITYGQTIEDLC
-12 IKVCKTIGI
+12 IKICKYLGI
-21 GPVARH
+21 GPVAKH

-33 HYAKL
+33 HHTKL
-38 WYPLAHRLESKDK
+38 WYSLAHRLEAKDK
-51 NKFDL
+51 NKFDF
-56 RLRFKPSSLRRL
+56 RLRFKPSSLYRL
-68 QQIDSNAYD
+68 KQIDANAYD

-109 CDMYRV
+109 SDMYRV
-115 MLEKRVPRET
+115 MLEKKVPRET

-137 CIKRHGF
+137 CIKRHAF
-144 FIKKPIHNALQKISG
+144 FIKKPIHNALRKISG

-166 EQYLKQFECMAP
+166 EQYLKQFQCMAP
-178 NYPFEEY
+178 NYPSEEY
-185 EVLMDRGLQNSPT
+185 EALMDRGFQNPPA
-198 KVTLRVNVDAVKY
+198 KVSLRINVNEVKY
-211 SEANATSWTILCAIE
+211 YETVATSWTTLCAIE
-226 DLCFVSIRQDN
+226 DLCFISIRQDN

-248 SYLKFGKNAHLMS
+248 SYLKFSKNTFLMS

-281 GEIVTPSLERLH
+281 GEIVTPSLERLY
-293 KLKCHGPVGQDFSYV
+293 KLKCHGPVGQEFSYA
-308 KLQQKRANKPGS
+308 KLQEKRANKPGC

-326 ETEYN
+326 ETEYD
-331 VYYLDA
+331 VYYLDGY
-337 CNKEGKLFTERIEE
+337 NKEGKLFSKRIEE
-351 RVSLDDFIITG
+351 KVLSNDFIIVG
-362 NSGHY
+362 SPNRY
-367 NSLAQCVAS
+367 NSLAQCVLS
-376 FKDFE
+376 FQDSE
-381 GNSYLSECLPPSE
+381 GQSYLTECLPPSE
-394 YDKSSLLLC
+394 YDKSPLLLC

-427 RCVPRNQL
+427 RCVPQNQL
-435 ELYKPFLRGTESQ
+435 EIYKPFLRTTRSQ
-448 HYSPTALY
+448 HYSPTVLHRA
-456 RGIWRLTKGKK
+456 IWRLTKGKK

-481 NYTKEFLGLAGKWCQ
+481 NYTKEFLELAGKWSQ

-509 VTPSIGMVLEL
+509 VTPSIGMLLEL
-520 VRHGP
+520 VRHGT

-532 SSSQTIKTVDMVEA
+532 SSSQTVKTVDMVEA

-570 KLLVHAHTSNS
+570 KLLVHAHTNNS

-586 ADPGLF
+586 ADPGIF
-592 SYTKTDIHWLPPETY
+592 VYKETDIHWLPPETY
-607 NDPELARHSFQAD
+607 NNPELARYSFQAD

-635 VTLSHFRNAAIM
+635 ATLLEFQNAAVM
-647 KSYYESGRRLP
+647 KKYYESGKRLP
-658 IPASCPT
+658 IPNGCPT

-676 DLSGSR
+676 DLNGSR

-693 QILYQVYNSRRT
+693 QILYQVYNSRRS
-705 HAYTPAFPKLFSS
+705 HAYATAFPKLFSS
-718 ESKRFDEHNS
+718 ELKKHSQDNS
-728 DSADSKSISSESR
+728 DTSDDNKSINSESR
-741 SSSLFTENTS
+741 ASSLLTDNTS

-757 DDSMQCLMNPNEN
+757 DDSTQSLINFNGTSV
-770 YIGSTEDLSAYL
+770 GSTEDLSAYL
-782 GLLSSARRD
+782 SWLSNTRRD
-791 SEGCSIS
+791 SEGGSIS
-798 ENRIPNI
+798 QNNVPNMNCI
-805 NRIEHS
+805 DHS
-811 TQALRIGHHSNLG
+811 AQTLRIRHPGDLD
-824 EVIGGNEPGTEDC
+824 EMIGRNEQGVEEDSD
-837 GSRGSSNGSLGQ
+837 SRGSSNDSLGQ
-849 LRGIYELDIDCNV
+849 MRGIYELDIDCNV

-887 DIEPQQVAIKKL
+887 DTEPQQVAIKKL
-899 KTRALE
+899 KTKALE

-952 YLQIHKQELT
+952 YLLIHKQELS
-962 HRRLLGFALDIA
+962 HKRLLGFALDIA
-974 TGMDYLGSMSIV
+974 TGMEYLGSMSIV

-995 LVADKNK
+995 LVADENK

-1055 MYETFGFGE
+1055 MYETFGYGE
-1064 EPRLPGVD
+1064 EPRLPGLD
-1072 SSTERLQNEQEK
+1072 SSIERLQNEQEK
-1084 GSTELLAALEREL
+1084 GSTELLAALER
-1097 SHVLGSSWT
+1097 G
-1106 TRSFCPGFAKF
+1106 
-1117 YIYSFFGTVSCES
+1117 
-1130 SDIHCISYANCVG
+1130 
-1143 HRPTAFSHAKLCHTR
+1143 TR
-1158 LENSAASSI
+1158 LPCPSTCPQAI
-1167 SSHCS
+1167 YIKLMYPCWHLQSHQ
-1172 YRTLYLDRTGVTKM
+1172 RPDFATLCKDIRDLLLQY
-1186 ATREG
+1186 